1 VDDRARRVIR
11 LDASVRGVVQGVGF
25 RVFVIGAARRL
36 GVRGW
41 VANERDGRVRCVAEG
56 ERAALE
62 ELLGELRRG
71 PAGALVEDVREAWLP
86 PTGEFTGFSIR
97 SAWHPGD

>member
-1 VDDRARRVIR
+1 VIR
-11 LDASVRGVVQGVGF
+11 LDASIRGIVQGVGF
-25 RVFVIGAARRL
+25 RVFVIDAARRI

-41 VANERDGRVRCVAEG
+41 VANERDGCVRCVAEG
-56 ERAALE
+56 ERASLE

-71 PAGALVEDVREAWLP
+71 PAASVVHDIREAWLP
-86 PTGEFTGFSIR
+86 ATGEFTGFSIR